1 MRVRIDEPNLR
12 PFDLDQGLLQLFQGE
27 SMTRIERLES
37 GPRMSQ
43 AVIHN
48 GVVYLAGQVAAD
60 AQGAPVK
67 EQTLNILQR
76 IDKLLAAAGTDK
88 TKLLSATIWLTDMRT
103 FDEMNGVWDK
113 WVAEGATPA
122 RATVE
127 AKLASTVYTVEIA
140 VIAAV

>member
-1 MRVRIDEPNLR
+1 
-12 PFDLDQGLLQLFQGE
+12 
-27 SMTRIERLES
+27 MTRIERLEA

-48 GVVYLAGQVAAD
+48 GVVYLAGQVAAE

-67 EQTLNILQR
+67 DQTVNILQR

-88 TKLLSATIWLTDMRT
+88 TKLLSATVWLADMRT
-103 FDEMNGVWDK
+103 FEEMNAAWEK
-113 WVAEGATPA
+113 WVAAGATPA

-127 AKLASTVYTVEIA
+127 AKLASPVYTVEIA
-140 VIAAV
+140 VIAAI

>member
-1 MRVRIDEPNLR
+1 MRVRTDEPTPR
-12 PFDLDQGLLQLFQGE
+12 PSDLDQGLQKLFQGE
-27 SMTRIERLES
+27 SMTRIERLEA

-48 GVVYLAGQVAAD
+48 GVVYLAGQVAAE

-67 EQTLNILQR
+67 DQTVNILQR

-88 TKLLSATIWLTDMRT
+88 TKLLSATVWLADMRT
-103 FDEMNGVWDK
+103 FEEMNAAWDK
-113 WVAEGATPA
+113 WVAAGATPA

-127 AKLASTVYTVEIA
+127 AKLASPVYTVEIA
-140 VIAAV
+140 VIAAI

>member
-1 MRVRIDEPNLR
+1 M
-12 PFDLDQGLLQLFQGE
+12 
-27 SMTRIERLES
+27 SSIERLES

-60 AQGAPVK
+60 APGAPVK
-67 EQTLNILQR
+67 EQTKNILDR

-88 TKLLSATIWLTDMRT
+88 TKLLSVTIWLADVRT
-103 FDEMNGVWDK
+103 FEDMNSIWDK
-113 WVAEGATPA
+113 WIPAGATPA

-127 AKLASTVYTVEIA
+127 AKLVTPAYAVEIG
-140 VIAAV
+140 VIAAR